1 MWSSAPL
8 NSLLSF
14 LPALLSAAT
23 SIIFSSPLLSCW
35 LVVLLHFVLPAAI
48 FSQER
53 DVHDN
58 YFLKLNFRLLTSW
71 ASEME
76 LISQTFAEW
85 LLNRKMCLL
94 LRHLMNWCAMSP
106 ELLQRS
112 YHVSC
117 INLFHFFFLVV
128 VFLCCCCFFVCFF
141 FSFHRVSLMPFWRN
155 LNTFNSIV
163 LYLHSTAKKLKQFYY
178 VINKCV
184 FLLLFTE
191 TLGLAATRPTKTNP
205 TPSSTTTS
213 EVWLMPLL
221 LL

>member
-1 MWSSAPL
+1 MCEAQ
-8 NSLLSF
+8 LLWIHYCPF
-14 LPALLSAAT
+14 YLSAAT
-23 SIIFSSPLLSCW
+23 SIIFSSLLLSCW
-35 LVVLLHFVLPAAI
+35 FVVLLHFVLPAAI

-112 YHVSC
+112 YHVSS
-117 INLFHFFFLVV
+117 INLFHFLLLLLLLFFFLVV
-128 VFLCCCCFFVCFF
+128 VSLFVCFF

-155 LNTFNSIV
+155 LDTFNSIV
-163 LYLHSTAKKLKQFYY
+163 LYLHSTAKK
-178 VINKCV
+178 IETI
-184 FLLLFTE
+184 LLRYE
-191 TLGLAATRPTKTNP
+191 
-205 TPSSTTTS
+205 
-213 EVWLMPLL
+213 
-221 LL
+221 

>member
-1 MWSSAPL
+1 M
-8 NSLLSF
+8 
-14 LPALLSAAT
+14 SAAT

-35 LVVLLHFVLPAAI
+35 FVVLLHFVLPAAI

-106 ELLQRS
+106 QLLQRS

-117 INLFHFFFLVV
+117 INLFHFFFVV
-128 VFLCCCCFFVCFF
+128 FVFLCCCCFSVCLFVC
-141 FSFHRVSLMPFWRN
+141 FSFHRVCTTLMPFWRN

-163 LYLHSTAKKLKQFYY
+163 LYLHSTAKKKLRQFYC

-184 FLLLFTE
+184 FYYYSQKHLVSPPQRQRRQILRLRQQLHLRF
-191 TLGLAATRPTKTNP
+191 GWCRCCCC
-205 TPSSTTTS
+205 S
-213 EVWLMPLL
+213 
-221 LL
+221 

>member
-1 MWSSAPL
+1 
-8 NSLLSF
+8 
-14 LPALLSAAT
+14 
-23 SIIFSSPLLSCW
+23 
-35 LVVLLHFVLPAAI
+35 
-48 FSQER
+48 
-53 DVHDN
+53 
-58 YFLKLNFRLLTSW
+58 
-71 ASEME
+71 
-76 LISQTFAEW
+76 
-85 LLNRKMCLL
+85 
-94 LRHLMNWCAMSP
+94 MSP

-117 INLFHFFFLVV
+117 INLFHFFFLLLLFFFAVV
-128 VFLCCCCFFVCFF
+128 VSLFVFF
-141 FSFHRVSLMPFWRN
+141 FSFHRVSLMPFLRN

-163 LYLHSTAKKLKQFYY
+163 LYLHSTAKKQFYY

>member
-1 MWSSAPL
+1 MCEAQ
-8 NSLLSF
+8 LLWIHYCPF
-14 LPALLSAAT
+14 YLSAAT
-23 SIIFSSPLLSCW
+23 SIIFSSLLLSCW
-35 LVVLLHFVLPAAI
+35 FVVLLHFVLPAAI

-112 YHVSC
+112 YHVSS
-117 INLFHFFFLVV
+117 INLFHFCC
-128 VFLCCCCFFVCFF
+128 CCCCF
-141 FSFHRVSLMPFWRN
+141 S
-155 LNTFNSIV
+155 
-163 LYLHSTAKKLKQFYY
+163 
-178 VINKCV
+178 
-184 FLLLFTE
+184 FLLLFLCLFVFSFLFIE
-191 TLGLAATRPTKTNP
+191 FHWC
-205 TPSSTTTS
+205 PSGGTWIHLI
-213 EVWLMPLL
+213 V
-221 LL
+221 

>member
-1 MWSSAPL
+1 MRKWQSLSQGLGPKCVKLSSFEFITVLSTCLTLRPS
-8 NSLLSF
+8 SL
-14 LPALLSAAT
+14 
-23 SIIFSSPLLSCW
+23 LLSCW

-112 YHVSC
+112 YHVSS
-117 INLFHFFFLVV
+117 INLFHLLLLLLLFFFVV
-128 VFLCCCCFFVCFF
+128 VVSLFVCFF

-155 LNTFNSIV
+155 LDTFKSIV
-163 LYLHSTAKKLKQFYY
+163 LYLHSTAKK
-178 VINKCV
+178 IETI
-184 FLLLFTE
+184 LL
-191 TLGLAATRPTKTNP
+191 RYK
-205 TPSSTTTS
+205 
-213 EVWLMPLL
+213 
-221 LL
+221 

>member
-1 MWSSAPL
+1 MRKWQPLSQGLGPIRVKLSSFEFITV
-8 NSLLSF
+8 LSTCT
-14 LPALLSAAT
+14 LVCRYVHHLR
-23 SIIFSSPLLSCW
+23 SSPLLSCW
-35 LVVLLHFVLPAAI
+35 FVVLLHFVLPAAI
-48 FSQER
+48 FSQEW

-117 INLFHFFFLVV
+117 INLFHFFFLLLL
-128 VFLCCCCFFVCFF
+128 FFFVDVVSLFVCLFF
-141 FSFHRVSLMPFWRN
+141 FSSSLYH
-155 LNTFNSIV
+155 ID
-163 LYLHSTAKKLKQFYY
+163 A
-178 VINKCV
+178 
-184 FLLLFTE
+184 LLAELE
-191 TLGLAATRPTKTNP
+191 YI
-205 TPSSTTTS
+205 
-213 EVWLMPLL
+213 
-221 LL
+221 